1 MSKHDFEL
9 RRLALM
15 RLIQSL
21 HNERTGRGGIARLNG
36 FTGINASYI
45 SRMLYEEG
53 KPGKKNIGEDTVNK
67 ISESFPDWLRSDYE
81 TGPKQ
86 LAYVAREE
94 AAPTYA
100 GENVVMIPVRT
111 DEITGQIMRMLADTD
126 DVGRAMCLAA
136 VKVALSDYAPSV
148 KKQQKS

>member
-81 TGPKQ
+81 TGPNH

-100 GENVVMIPVRT
+100 